1 MKTISR
7 RNALLAGLSSLITI
21 GMTSAHAAPASV
33 PVIWDGKKM
42 FESFEKEGTGIS
54 SKGPMLA
61 AAPKT
66 GTFFRQNRIC
76 VLPDF
81 LYEYSF

>member
-7 RNALLAGLSSLITI
+7 RNALLAGFSSLITFGI
-21 GMTSAHAAPASV
+21 TSAYAAPASV

-54 SKGPMLA
+54 SKGPA
-61 AAPKT
+61 GRPKAYVALIHNAGIVGSCT
-66 GTFFRQNRIC
+66 ENWNPF
-76 VLPDF
+76 
-81 LYEYSF
+81 